1 MRNNWV
7 FEDKL
12 PPKLSVWFSRNI
24 NVQIAA
30 IEAYNRNNVDGITQ
44 WRDYLRGIKDYLSNP
59 VIAWDNMD
67 RY

>member
-30 IEAYNRNNVDGITQ
+30 IEAYNRNNVDDGKKIFS
-44 WRDYLRGIKDYLSNP
+44 I
-59 VIAWDNMD
+59 
-67 RY
+67 